1 MLFSSAVSHLRQQ
14 WIGAVALFLV
24 VAGGTAYAANTV
36 FSTDIVDGQVKTVDL
51 ATGAIV
57 TAKIADGAVTSAKV
71 LDGTLQGRDVA
82 DNSLKGADI
91 DESSLAGVGG
101 GSMQASRNV
110 ASGTFVPDKCPATT
124 ATFCSGWFYQYEPSE
139 RLTFFKDASG
149 IVHLQGQA
157 FCFSDY
163 PPQCAYGNEIFV
175 LPTGFRPAGQL
186 WFDTDGTGHTRAVV
200 EIAANGMVSLR
211 SGDPTG
217 HLEFSGISFRPAS

>member
-1 MLFSSAVSHLRQQ
+1 MFSSAVSHLRQQ
-14 WIGAVALFLV
+14 WLGAVALFLV

-36 FSTDIVDGQVKTVDL
+36 FSTDIVDGQVKTSDL
-51 ATGAIV
+51 GAL
-57 TAKIADGAVTSAKV
+57 AVTSGKLADDAVTGGKV
-71 LDGTLQGRDVA
+71 KNASLTGSDVA

-91 DESSLAGVGG
+91 DESSLAGIGG
-101 GSMQASRNV
+101 GSMEARRNV
-110 ASGTFVPDKCPATT
+110 APGTYVPDKCPATT

-149 IVHLQGQA
+149 MVHLQGQA
-157 FCFSDY
+157 FCFADY

-175 LPTGFRPAGQL
+175 LPTGYRPAGQL

-211 SGDPTG
+211 SGDPTS